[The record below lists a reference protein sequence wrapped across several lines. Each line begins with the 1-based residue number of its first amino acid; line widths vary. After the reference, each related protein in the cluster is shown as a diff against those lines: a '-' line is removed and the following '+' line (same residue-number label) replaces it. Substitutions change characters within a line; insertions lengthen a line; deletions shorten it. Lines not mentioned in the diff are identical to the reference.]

1 MTIEANKVVTLSYK
15 LSDNKTGDKIEET
28 SDDNPMVFLF
38 GAGSVI
44 PDFEIN
50 LHGKNV
56 GDTFEFSIEAENA
69 YGNHQPQEVG
79 KIPIESFHN
88 EDGKLEEEYV
98 FVGATVPMTDQ
109 DGNQLQGT
117 ILDITDEYV
126 EMDFNHPLAGVDLKF
141 EGKILNV
148 RPATAD
154 ELSHGHAHGADGH
167 HHH

>member
-1 MTIEANKVVTLSYK
+1 MTIEANKVVTISYK
-15 LSDNKTGDKIEET
+15 LSNNKTGEQIEET
-28 SDDNPMVFLF
+28 SADNPMVFLF

-50 LHGKNV
+50 LHGKKI

-109 DGNQLQGT
+109 DGNQLQGL

-126 EMDFNHPLAGVDLKF
+126 EMDFNHPLAGTDLKF

-167 HHH
+167 HDH